1 MVIYLKKGIVLI
13 GMPGCGK
20 TTLGQE
26 IASSLNLKFLD
37 MDDFIERSTKKTIS
51 QIFEK
56 GEDIF
61 RAYETKTCEVLSR
74 LDKVLISTGGGV
86 IKKSENM
93 DYYRDFVI
101 IFINRP
107 LELILED
114 VDTSTRPLLKDG
126 KSRLINLYRERIDL
140 YNQYADII
148 VINDGDID
156 TIVSE
161 VIDKTKEYLV

>member
-1 MVIYLKKGIVLI
+1 MKKGIVLI

-20 TTLGQE
+20 TTLGQDV
-26 IASSLNLKFLD
+26 ASRLNLKFVD
-37 MDDFIERSTKKTIS
+37 MDDFIERSSKKTVS
-51 QIFEK
+51 QIFER
-56 GEDIF
+56 GEDVF

-74 LDKVLISTGGGV
+74 LDNVVISTGGGV

-93 DYYRDFVI
+93 DFYKDFLVV
-101 IFINRP
+101 FINRP

-126 KSRLINLYRERIDL
+126 KAKLINLYRERIDL
-140 YNQYADII
+140 YNQYAEVT

-156 TIVSE
+156 DIVSE
-161 VIDKTKEYLV
+161 IVDRSKVFLV